1 MMGESKNEGKI
12 VVTVDP
18 KFKDRMPK
26 FLQSRQKDAKEM
38 DESVKQGDYPS
49 IKMQGGMIKK
59 SSETFGL
66 EDLKNLGQALETAA
80 NLKDS
85 GKIKELIQEYSDYV
99 SKLEIQ
105 C

>member
-1 MMGESKNEGKI
+1 MEGGKDDGKI
-12 VVTVDP
+12 VVTVDS

-38 DESVKQGDYPS
+38 EDSVKQGDYPS

-66 EDLKNLGQALETAA
+66 EDLKNLGQAIETAA

-85 GKIKELIQEYSDYV
+85 GKIKELLQQYSDYV

>member
-1 MMGESKNEGKI
+1 MDGGTDSGKI

-38 DESVKQGDYPS
+38 DECVKQGDYPS
-49 IKMQGGMIKK
+49 IKMQGAMIKK

-85 GKIKELIQEYSDYV
+85 GTIKELIQQYADYV